1 MGQNILHAAAK
12 HRIPAS
18 LFVFFCSFYLLT
30 ARGILSVPDEIINFL
45 AVRSLA
51 ETGSFVIDV
60 DCAAL
65 HEFVQMRP
73 DGQCYNKYDPGLAI
87 TSLPLYWVGRWIGGA
102 APADYE
108 SFSTARLWVSA
119 FNQFVTAATCVVLYG
134 IARRMTNSRQRALE
148 LAFLFGLAT
157 LAWPYATTYFA
168 QPLVGF
174 LLVTAVFLLF
184 NPRNKL
190 VMTGVGALLG
200 WACITRLE
208 TLPLALLIAGYA
220 AYKTY
225 HQTTNWRETLQQTF
239 WLLVPIFL
247 ALLIY
252 LWLNQMRSG
261 SFFQSGY
268 AGEGWTNRFDLGLF
282 GLLFSSGRGLIFYSP
297 LILLAVPGLV
307 LLWRQAFRPE
317 AALIVALFL
326 LQLGTYASWWSWEGG
341 WAWGPRFLVSTHPF
355 LLLGLLPWLEMNR
368 VRPLLLLLI
377 VFGFGVQ
384 IIGATTSA
392 LTYLTRTDYS
402 YQETLFKPAASPLW
416 GQLQDLLNRRVTL
429 LVPSQAHG
437 ILSTEQT
444 AAWVLVCLIL
454 LSASA
459 MVLRQAMNRSI

>member
-1 MGQNILHAAAK
+1 MYNTTA
-12 HRIPAS
+12 RYRVPVS

-45 AVRSLA
+45 TVRSLA

-65 HEFVQMRP
+65 HEFVQIRP
-73 DGQCYNKYDPGLAI
+73 DGQCYGKYDPGMSI
-87 TSLPLYWVGRWIGGA
+87 TSLPWYWIGRWVSGA

-108 SFSTARLWVSA
+108 SFSMARLWVST

-134 IARRMTNSRQRALE
+134 IAYQMTKSSKQALE

-168 QPLVGF
+168 QPLVG
-174 LLVTAVFLLF
+174 LLLATAVFLLLK
-184 NPRNKL
+184 PLNKL
-190 VMTGVGALLG
+190 AVIGAGMLLG

-208 TLPLALLIAGYA
+208 TLPLTLLVVGYA

-225 HQTTNWRETLQQTF
+225 HQTASWRQTRQQIF
-239 WLLVPIFL
+239 RLFIPVFL

-252 LWLNQMRSG
+252 LWLNQIRS
-261 SFFQSGY
+261 SYVYQSGY
-268 AGEGWTNRFDLGLF
+268 AGESWTNRFDLGLF

-307 LLWRQAFRPE
+307 LLWRQSFQAE
-317 AALIVALFL
+317 TMLITALFL
-326 LQLGTYASWWSWEGG
+326 IQLGTYASWWSWEGG
-341 WAWGPRFLVSTHPF
+341 WAWGPRFLVTTQPF

-368 VRPLLLLLI
+368 VRPFLLLLFIL
-377 VFGFGVQ
+377 GFGVQ
-384 IIGATTSA
+384 IIGVTTSP
-392 LTYLTRTDYS
+392 LTYLLRTDYS

-416 GQLQDLLNRRVTL
+416 GQLQDLLSHRVTL

-437 ILSTEQT
+437 VLSLEQT
-444 AAWVLVCLIL
+444 IAWVLVCLVL
-454 LSASA
+454 LAASTL
-459 MVLRQAMNRSI
+459 VLWRTMERRA